1 MVADNDLALGRIVE
15 AISKSK
21 SWNDS
26 AIFVV
31 EDDAQNGPDH
41 VDAHRSPALSISPF
55 SKRRSVDGTLY
66 TTCSILRTIELILGL
81 PPMSQFD
88 ASATPLYGA
97 FQALKW
103 SVSGVAKD
111 TPVSERRE
119 FEQLPMKTTAGRRD
133 ECGSYDKIAAAIK
146 RQSPWLS
153 QPGGERRLHCRR
165 RILGD

>member
-1 MVADNDLALGRIVE
+1 MIESIGREQIARPVESERKCLAGSRAEDGARPIGCEFVDRACKREVLVYCHGKDVAGLVR
-15 AISKSK
+15 
-21 SWNDS
+21 
-26 AIFVV
+26 
-31 EDDAQNGPDH
+31 DH
-41 VDAHRSPALSISPF
+41 
-55 SKRRSVDGTLY
+55 TLK
-66 TTCSILRTIELILGL
+66 L
-81 PPMSQFD
+81 
-88 ASATPLYGA
+88 
-97 FQALKW
+97 